1 MKTLLTLLFVLLLAA
16 CAPAPAEPTSI
27 FGVHEPEVRAVVEDF
42 GSRLQ
47 NVSLL
52 APDAADQ
59 IAAQY
64 GDLVTPELLA
74 AWQADPSQAPG
85 RLTSSPWPD
94 HLDIRIVRPVS
105 ETEYTVEA
113 VLVEMTS
120 TGESGRANVRLIVI
134 GEGDAWLISA
144 FEPIDFLP

>member
-1 MKTLLTLLFVLLLAA
+1 MTKLLVPLIFLAIAA
-16 CAPAPAEPTSI
+16 CAPVPAEPTSI

-47 NVSLL
+47 SVSLL

-59 IAAQY
+59 IGAQY
-64 GDLVTPELLA
+64 ADLVTPELLA
-74 AWQADPSQAPG
+74 TWQADPSQAPG
-85 RLTSSPWPD
+85 RLTSSPWPER
-94 HLDIRIVRPVS
+94 LEIRVVRPVS

-120 TGESGRANVRLIVI
+120 TGDSGRANVRLIVI